1 VRARQS
7 SCLTGCLWSLLVTLA
22 ICVAIVVGVWSLV
35 LRPALHA
42 QADAALANGIGALV
56 AGVPTIPEQALR
68 FSGPQ
73 FTLTEADTNDALHPA
88 VGAAGG
94 LEALTVSYMPGVVR
108 MHYAVR
114 NGGGDVTMQ
123 PRVRNGRIEIENVHV
138 TGILGWIES
147 GQELQ
152 ATVNRE
158 LAPLSGKTPHG
169 FAALTVSAGQL
180 TVTLKTT

>member
-1 VRARQS
+1 
-7 SCLTGCLWSLLVTLA
+7 
-22 ICVAIVVGVWSLV
+22 
-35 LRPALHA
+35 
-42 QADAALANGIGALV
+42 
-56 AGVPTIPEQALR
+56 
-68 FSGPQ
+68 
-73 FTLTEADTNDALHPA
+73 
-88 VGAAGG
+88 
-94 LEALTVSYMPGVVR
+94 

-180 TVTLKTT
+180 TVTLKTA